1 MSDSFF
7 VLNDVL
13 QCGVPL
19 HCFDNLIGSK
29 IGLFIILRSQQ
40 VFSPVRHQQR
50 TSKYLRLLQTEL
62 CISRFRLF

>member
-40 VFSPVRHQQR
+40 VFS
-50 TSKYLRLLQTEL
+50 TSATSTANLE
-62 CISRFRLF
+62 ISSTTPD